1 MRNNHTT
8 KKRETSTAASDGSSI
23 DVRKK
28 KSGAEVCSFSSVAAA
43 ITDEIFPIAVRQE
56 ENNST
61 EANNNNGTKQSKGQD
76 NNHKSSSAKQNQQ
89 KKQPLFAAVIQNWFL
104 EERMKARGV
113 PLESKNSKKKK
124 RKKKKGA
131 QASTDD
137 GGGDTANEGSAIISL
152 DNGVTLSSTSQSAAS
167 PTSSRKLDCV
177 LDKFIDLQIEGI
189 DDYEP
194 NVVEGRDLQAFTTF
208 LGHKFECY
216 LNEQQTSQADGNDK
230 SMKSS
235 LPWETD
241 KLHSGTDF
249 EEVLPTILMDDVNS
263 NAQKAECACGQ
274 AIRSHL
280 NTWADK
286 YQSVK
291 QTIVLEAKTEDE
303 EDYILG
309 HSNENEHGLSI
320 PVCSNYLDADNDD
333 PFAYGALIDDDFDIE
348 AGAQSSE
355 QTVEK
360 IDDVST
366 LRLELRQISSPTDA
380 VRYLQ
385 VDPVCTQN
393 DEEKKFVY
401 PIDEQS
407 ILDMVKCILVPSGIG
422 EGEDV
427 DYECALN
434 EIDVH
439 FIKDRAESS
448 ENEFLHQF
456 FDMLRT
462 SESAKTKLIEAREEQ
477 ARRTIFDPKTSV
489 GLRGADQELNA
500 LLKKIVQ
507 FLIRVT
513 KYSCCVGWFSEKPTP
528 ISIVTQLWTEFE
540 KLLVDLVKPALKVRG
555 TEIQVNRRPGK
566 VPQAF
571 CNTAVRNS
579 HDQLICLKIDKLDR
593 LLYLLRSEFLRRP
606 DCNSNNFLKTSIPS
620 PMLRICVMEAY
631 SMRKNKI
638 SADDMFSNEES
649 LECLNEMLA
658 AKIGLPQ
665 VNFHTT
671 LRAVERS
678 ERDRAERFKLAYKKV
693 VEIVTKADAHLTC
706 QSSPDVADLV
716 CGAEVYESKRL
727 DYELEEKNPSES
739 TSLLSL
745 DYDDNPTNVNMEE
758 DITRALNKSGALWM
772 QWIYTLCMENY
783 SVSPIKKFHINRELK
798 VYMDG
803 EIKNPCEGGGE
814 RKVSVIVA
822 TLIYRWLEAKYNE
835 WHAELTREE
844 LLQEAME
851 VTTPQITT
859 KGAASKKSKKKK
871 PKKKKKVKE
880 ESTRTSQ
887 SISTNENSLSNV
899 DGEDAK
905 DAGIDSEIVATVT
918 DEVEESVTSPILNGF
933 NVNATFHSTSDVGWT
948 TVGVNPTIGEDAKIN
963 EEINTARDEE
973 IARAL
978 QEQFQEEAK
987 EYEAENIDTPSTQ
1000 ESSVENSASI
1010 AQEEKNDEISD
1021 DIVTASAAKI
1031 TDKAKT
1037 KKPSKSQKAKA
1048 KQTRIGDA
1056 KIAAARPD
1064 VTVNDDSATNGQCV
1078 KTGVEA
1084 SQSQS
1089 EATAEKKPITTQAE
1103 TKAKRG
1109 LTGSNDIKAD
1119 KNKQVTAQRD
1129 EALTSNGVRADKK
1142 SALKSQNKA
1151 DKKADKKK
1159 QVVTQAAA
1167 NMKIEIELSTSDDA
1181 ESDNVAASSN
1191 ANANTNQKQKQ
1202 FTPQAVAKQINENRP
1217 KIGVYDG
1224 DQFVDAETYLVSRV
1238 RAVQKKL
1245 VWL

>member
-1 MRNNHTT
+1 
-8 KKRETSTAASDGSSI
+8 
-23 DVRKK
+23 
-28 KSGAEVCSFSSVAAA
+28 
-43 ITDEIFPIAVRQE
+43 
-56 ENNST
+56 
-61 EANNNNGTKQSKGQD
+61 
-76 NNHKSSSAKQNQQ
+76 
-89 KKQPLFAAVIQNWFL
+89 
-104 EERMKARGV
+104 
-113 PLESKNSKKKK
+113 
-124 RKKKKGA
+124 
-131 QASTDD
+131 
-137 GGGDTANEGSAIISL
+137 
-152 DNGVTLSSTSQSAAS
+152 
-167 PTSSRKLDCV
+167 
-177 LDKFIDLQIEGI
+177 
-189 DDYEP
+189 
-194 NVVEGRDLQAFTTF
+194 
-208 LGHKFECY
+208 
-216 LNEQQTSQADGNDK
+216 
-230 SMKSS
+230 
-235 LPWETD
+235 
-241 KLHSGTDF
+241 
-249 EEVLPTILMDDVNS
+249 
-263 NAQKAECACGQ
+263 
-274 AIRSHL
+274 
-280 NTWADK
+280 
-286 YQSVK
+286 
-291 QTIVLEAKTEDE
+291 
-303 EDYILG
+303 
-309 HSNENEHGLSI
+309 
-320 PVCSNYLDADNDD
+320 
-333 PFAYGALIDDDFDIE
+333 
-348 AGAQSSE
+348 
-355 QTVEK
+355 
-360 IDDVST
+360 
-366 LRLELRQISSPTDA
+366 
-380 VRYLQ
+380 
-385 VDPVCTQN
+385 
-393 DEEKKFVY
+393 
-401 PIDEQS
+401 
-407 ILDMVKCILVPSGIG
+407 
-422 EGEDV
+422 
-427 DYECALN
+427 
-434 EIDVH
+434 
-439 FIKDRAESS
+439 
-448 ENEFLHQF
+448 
-456 FDMLRT
+456 
-462 SESAKTKLIEAREEQ
+462 
-477 ARRTIFDPKTSV
+477 
-489 GLRGADQELNA
+489 
-500 LLKKIVQ
+500 
-507 FLIRVT
+507 
-513 KYSCCVGWFSEKPTP
+513 
-528 ISIVTQLWTEFE
+528 
-540 KLLVDLVKPALKVRG
+540 
-555 TEIQVNRRPGK
+555 
-566 VPQAF
+566 
-571 CNTAVRNS
+571 VRNS

-606 DCNSNNFLKTSIPS
+606 DCSSNNFLKTSIPS

-631 SMRKNKI
+631 SMRKNKM

-716 CGAEVYESKRL
+716 CGAEMYESKRL

-739 TSLLSL
+739 SSLLSL
-745 DYDDNPTNVNMEE
+745 DYDDNPTNENVNMEE

-887 SISTNENSLSNV
+887 TISTNENSLSNL

-948 TVGVNPTIGEDAKIN
+948 TVGVNPKIGEDAKIN

-1000 ESSVENSASI
+1000 ESSVVNAASI

-1021 DIVTASAAKI
+1021 DFVTASAAKI
-1031 TDKAKT
+1031 TGKAKT

-1048 KQTRIGDA
+1048 KQTSIGDA
-1056 KIAAARPD
+1056 KITAARQD

-1078 KTGVEA
+1078 KIGVEA
-1084 SQSQS
+1084 GQSES
-1089 EATAEKKPITTQAE
+1089 EATADKKPITIQAE

-1109 LTGSNDIKAD
+1109 LTRSNDSKAD
-1119 KNKQVTAQRD
+1119 KNKHVTAQRD
-1129 EALTSNGVRADKK
+1129 EALTSNGVKADTK

-1151 DKKADKKK
+1151 DKKK
-1159 QVVTQAAA
+1159 QVVTQTAA

-1181 ESDNVAASSN
+1181 ESDNIAASSN
-1191 ANANTNQKQKQ
+1191 AKADTKQKQ
-1202 FTPQAVAKQINENRP
+1202 FTPQAVDKQINENRP